1 MPSRRHFHQACLSSL
16 IAASIGCPN
25 QSANQSQDDAASTLD
40 SQAGRSGKASSVPLR
55 LWLAGSPSDADAI
68 RRGWASVSSQQLD
81 IDVLPIQ
88 RLSGTANETPS
99 NEMTGNEKA
108 GTIREADLERA
119 ADSSDMILGPS
130 ILLADWIGAKAIVPM
145 ADDATAK
152 RVEAFFP
159 AIRSGIC
166 RYAAQRYCLPL
177 GSPIASLISAE
188 PIESCDDWDAY
199 DQRVQAWNGEA
210 AEPTAPGWA
219 AMTFLWRAS
228 RQVTRW
234 LFDQKS
240 FESLI
245 ATADYVDVLH
255 QMKLTCQRSNRPGL
269 TPQQIAARIQSGDL
283 KGGIGFPANS
293 DMRSTSALSFQP
305 LPGQADSDSVLLDPM
320 SPVIALSANCRQSTA
335 SKAFMLW
342 ITGGEG
348 SDATRSQLESAFPVS
363 PISNMESASSPAA
376 ASATSAY
383 GSLLESELFKPIT
396 ETNFMILEG
405 HRYYAALDQAV
416 LDCLAG
422 RSSAETAL
430 QNANKQWDQLTER
443 IGVKAQTRAWRRA
456 KGMRA

>member
-25 QSANQSQDDAASTLD
+25 QSANQSQDNAAFAPA
-40 SQAGRSGKASSVPLR
+40 SQPGRSRKASSVPLR
-55 LWLAGSPSDADAI
+55 LWLAGSKSDADAI

-81 IDVLPIQ
+81 IEVLPIQ

-99 NEMTGNEKA
+99 KEKA
-108 GTIREADLERA
+108 AAIRQDDFDRA
-119 ADSSDMILGPS
+119 ANSSDMILGPS
-130 ILLADWIGAKAIVPM
+130 ILLADWIAAKAIVPM

-159 AIRSGIC
+159 AIRSGVC
-166 RYAAQRYCLPL
+166 RYAGQPYCLPL
-177 GSPIASLISAE
+177 GSPVASLISAE

-199 DQRVQAWNGEA
+199 DKRVQAWNGEA

-228 RQVTRW
+228 RQVNRW

-245 ATADYVDVLH
+245 ATADYVNVLH
-255 QMKLTCQRSNRPGL
+255 QMKLTFQRSKGPGL
-269 TPQQIAARIQSGDL
+269 TPQEIAAQIQSGDL

-363 PISNMESASSPAA
+363 PISNMESASSPA
-376 ASATSAY
+376 TSAY
-383 GSLLESELFKPIT
+383 GSMLESELSKPIT

-405 HRYYAALDQAV
+405 HRYYAALDRAV

-422 RSSAETAL
+422 RSSAETVL
-430 QNANKQWDQLTER
+430 QNASTQWDQLTER